1 MKKSVKVLVIITI
14 SLCLGSAAR
23 SQLKLAAVNG
33 IAPDIKKV
41 IQDYP
46 RQFHNL
52 MGEVIVQNPQSTV
65 YACNFKMKGA
75 EEASI
80 TKYSAANQYDIM
92 SWQARLLT
100 TEDFEEAKKK
110 FKSLYKELNNL
121 SVRMEEGVYFQL
133 KGNYEEP
140 VEEKKFTTVVFSV
153 DNGGNKLKKLKVELQ
168 MVYEPMEWKV
178 KVLVYDKEREDDE
191 RGPRDE
197 SR

>member
-14 SLCLGSAAR
+14 SLCLGNAAR
-23 SQLKLAAVNG
+23 SQLKLAAANS
-33 IAPDIKKV
+33 ITPDIKKV

-65 YACNFKMKGA
+65 YACNFKMKEA

-110 FKSLYKELNNL
+110 FRSLYKELNNL

-133 KGNYEEP
+133 KGTYEEP
-140 VEEKKFTTVVFSV
+140 AEEKKFTTVIFSI
-153 DNGGNKLKKLKVELQ
+153 DTGGSKLKKLKVELQ

>member
-1 MKKSVKVLVIITI
+1 MKKSVKVLVIITM
-14 SLCLGSAAR
+14 SLFFGNAAQ
-23 SQLKLAAVNG
+23 SQLKLPVTNG
-33 IAPDIKKV
+33 IAPDLKKV

-46 RQFHNL
+46 QQFHNL
-52 MGEVIVQNPQSTV
+52 VGEVIVQNPQSTV

-100 TEDFEEAKKK
+100 TEEFEEAKKK
-110 FKSLYKELNNL
+110 FRSLYKELNNL

-133 KGNYEEP
+133 KGSYEEP
-140 VEEKKFTTVVFSV
+140 VEEKKFTTVVFAV
-153 DNGGNKLKKLKVELQ
+153 DSGGNKLKKLKVELQ

-191 RGPRDE
+191 RGPTKD
-197 SR
+197 